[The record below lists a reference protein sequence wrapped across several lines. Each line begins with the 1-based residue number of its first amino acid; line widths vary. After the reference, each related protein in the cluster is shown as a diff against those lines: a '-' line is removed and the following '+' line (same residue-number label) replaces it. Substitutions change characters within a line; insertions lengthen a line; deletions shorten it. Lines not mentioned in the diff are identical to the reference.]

1 MGKDATVAP
10 KERVNILY
18 KTEVGGA
25 QEEVELPLNI
35 LVMGE
40 YNANV
45 PEDEKT
51 LEDRKIINVD
61 KENFNDVLEKQN
73 LGLTLSVPDKLSG
86 QKDASMSVELKFRTL
101 NDFGPESVV
110 NQVPELKKLLE
121 LRSALTALKSP
132 LGNVPAFRKKLQ
144 ALLGDE
150 GTRAK
155 LMAELGVDGGKDKD
169 KK

>member
-18 KTEVGGA
+18 KTEIGGA

-40 YNANV
+40 YNPNV
-45 PEDEKT
+45 PDDEKS
-51 LEDRKIINVD
+51 LEDRKIVSVD
-61 KENFNDVLEKQN
+61 KDNFNDVLEKQN
-73 LGLTLSVPDKLSG
+73 LGLTASVPDKLSG
-86 QKDASMSVELKFRTL
+86 EKDASVTVELKFKNL
-101 NDFGPESVV
+101 NDFGPEAIV

-121 LRSALTALKSP
+121 LRKALTALKSP

-144 ALLGDE
+144 SLLGDE
-150 GTRAK
+150 STRAK
-155 LMAELGVDGGKDKD
+155 LIVELGIGNKDTK
-169 KK
+169 

>member
-18 KTEVGGA
+18 KTELGGA

-40 YNANV
+40 YNPSV
-45 PEDEKT
+45 PEDEKS
-51 LEDRKIINVD
+51 LEDRKTVSVD
-61 KENFNDVLEKQN
+61 KDNFNDVLEKQN
-73 LGLTLSVPDKLSG
+73 LGLTASVPDKLSG
-86 QKDASMSVELKFRTL
+86 EKDASLNVDLKFKNL
-101 NDFGPESVV
+101 NDFGPEAIV

-121 LRSALTALKSP
+121 LRKALTALKSP

-144 ALLGDE
+144 SLLGDE
-150 GTRAK
+150 STRAK
-155 LMAELGVDGGKDKD
+155 LIAELGIGSKETK
-169 KK
+169 

>member
-18 KTEVGGA
+18 KTELGGA

-40 YNANV
+40 YNPVV
-45 PEDEKT
+45 PEDEKS
-51 LEDRKIINVD
+51 LEDWKTVGID
-61 KENFNDVLEKQN
+61 KDNFNDVLEKQN
-73 LGLTLSVPDKLSG
+73 LGLTASVPDKLSG
-86 QKDASMSVELKFRTL
+86 QKDASLTVDIKFKNL
-101 NDFGPESVV
+101 NDFGPEAVV

-121 LRSALTALKSP
+121 LRKALTALKSP

-144 ALLGDE
+144 SLLGDE
-150 GTRAK
+150 ANRAK
-155 LMAELGVDGGKDKD
+155 LMVELGIGSKDTK
-169 KK
+169 

>member
-40 YNANV
+40 YNPNV
-45 PEDEKT
+45 PEDEKS
-51 LEDRKIINVD
+51 LEDRKTVSVD
-61 KENFNDVLEKQN
+61 KDNFDDVLEKQD
-73 LGLTLSVPDKLSG
+73 LGLTASVPDKLSG
-86 QKDASMSVELKFRTL
+86 EKDASLTVDLKFKHL
-101 NDFGPESVV
+101 NDFGPEAIV

-121 LRSALTALKSP
+121 LRKALTALKSP

-144 ALLGDE
+144 SLLGDE
-150 GTRAK
+150 ANRAK
-155 LMAELGVDGGKDKD
+155 LMAELGIGNKDTK
-169 KK
+169 

>member
-1 MGKDATVAP
+1 MAKDSTVAP

-18 KTEVGGA
+18 KSEVGGA
-25 QEEVELPLNI
+25 QEEVELPFNV

-40 YNANV
+40 YNETI

-51 LEDRKIINVD
+51 LEDRKTISVD
-61 KENFNDVLEKQN
+61 KDNFNEVLAKQKLKVN
-73 LGLTLSVPDKLSG
+73 VAVADKLSG
-86 QKDASMSVELKFRTL
+86 EKDAQLNVELNIKSL
-101 NDFGPESVV
+101 NDFGPEAIVQ
-110 NQVPELKKLLE
+110 QVPELKKLLE
-121 LRSALTALKSP
+121 LRSALTALKGP

-150 GTRAK
+150 STRAK
-155 LMAELGVDGGKDKD
+155 LMAELGLGTEE

>member
-18 KTEVGGA
+18 KTEIGGA

-40 YNANV
+40 YNPNV
-45 PEDEKT
+45 PEDEKS
-51 LEDRKIINVD
+51 LEDRKTVSVD
-61 KENFNDVLEKQN
+61 KDNFNDVLEKQN
-73 LGLTLSVPDKLSG
+73 LGLTASVPDKLSG
-86 QKDASMSVELKFRTL
+86 EKDASLTVDLKFKNL
-101 NDFGPESVV
+101 NDFGPEAVV

-121 LRSALTALKSP
+121 LRKALTALKSP

-144 ALLGDE
+144 SLLGDE
-150 GTRAK
+150 TNRAK
-155 LMAELGVDGGKDKD
+155 LMAELGIGNKDTK
-169 KK
+169 

>member
-40 YNANV
+40 YNPNV
-45 PEDEKT
+45 PDDEKA
-51 LEDRKIINVD
+51 LEDRKTVSVD
-61 KENFNDVLEKQN
+61 KDNFNDVLEKQN
-73 LGLTLSVPDKLSG
+73 LGLTASVPDKLSG
-86 QKDASMSVELKFRTL
+86 EKDASLTVDLKFKNL
-101 NDFGPESVV
+101 NDFGPESIV

-121 LRSALTALKSP
+121 LRKALTALKSP

-144 ALLGDE
+144 TLLGDE
-150 GTRAK
+150 ANRAK
-155 LMAELGVDGGKDKD
+155 LMAELGIGNKDTK
-169 KK
+169 

>member
-1 MGKDATVAP
+1 MAKDSTVAP

-18 KTEVGGA
+18 KSEVGGA

-40 YNANV
+40 YNENV
-45 PEDEKT
+45 PDDEKT
-51 LEDRKIINVD
+51 LEDRKTISVD
-61 KENFNDVLEKQN
+61 KANFDDVLAKQN
-73 LGLTLSVPDKLSG
+73 LQVKVAVPDKLSG
-86 QKDASMSVELKFRTL
+86 EKDAQLNVSLNIKNL
-101 NDFGPESVV
+101 NDFGPEAVV
-110 NQVPELKKLLE
+110 QQVPELKQILE
-121 LRSALTALKSP
+121 LRSALTALKGP

-150 GTRAK
+150 SNRAK
-155 LMAELGVDGGKDKD
+155 LMAELGLGTEDKD

>member
-18 KTEVGGA
+18 KTEIGGA

-40 YNANV
+40 YSPNV
-45 PEDEKT
+45 PEDEKS
-51 LEDRKIINVD
+51 LEDRKTVSVD
-61 KENFNDVLEKQN
+61 KDNFNDVLEKQN
-73 LGLTLSVPDKLSG
+73 LGLTASVPDKLSG
-86 QKDASMSVELKFRTL
+86 EKDASLTVDLKFKNL
-101 NDFGPESVV
+101 NDFGPEAIV

-121 LRSALTALKSP
+121 LRKALTALKSP

-144 ALLGDE
+144 TLLGDE
-150 GTRAK
+150 ANRAK
-155 LMAELGVDGGKDKD
+155 LMAELGIGNKDTK
-169 KK
+169 

>member
-1 MGKDATVAP
+1 M
-10 KERVNILY
+10 
-18 KTEVGGA
+18 
-25 QEEVELPLNI
+25 ELPLNI

-40 YNANV
+40 YNATV

-51 LEDRKIINVD
+51 LEDRKTIGVD
-61 KENFNDVLEKQN
+61 KENFNDVMEKQN
-73 LGLTLSVPDKLSG
+73 LGLTLSVADKLSG
-86 QKDASMSVELKFRTL
+86 QKDASLTVELKIRNL
-101 NDFGPESVV
+101 SDFGPESIV

-150 GTRAK
+150 ASRTK
-155 LMAELGVDGGKDKD
+155 LMAELGVTPKDKD
-169 KK
+169 AK

>member
-40 YNANV
+40 YNPNV
-45 PEDEKT
+45 PDDEKA
-51 LEDRKIINVD
+51 LEDRKTVSVD
-61 KENFNDVLEKQN
+61 KDNFNDVLEKQN
-73 LGLTLSVPDKLSG
+73 LGLTASVPDKLSG
-86 QKDASMSVELKFRTL
+86 EKDASLTVDLKFKNL
-101 NDFGPESVV
+101 NDFGPEAIV

-121 LRSALTALKSP
+121 LRKALTALKSP

-144 ALLGDE
+144 TLLGDE
-150 GTRAK
+150 ANRAK
-155 LMAELGVDGGKDKD
+155 LIAELGIGNKDTK
-169 KK
+169 

>member
-40 YNANV
+40 YNPNV
-45 PEDEKT
+45 PEDEKS
-51 LEDRKIINVD
+51 LEDRKTVSVD
-61 KENFNDVLEKQN
+61 KDNFNDVLEKQN
-73 LGLTLSVPDKLSG
+73 LGLTASVPDKLSG
-86 QKDASMSVELKFRTL
+86 EKDASLTVELKFKNL
-101 NDFGPESVV
+101 NDFGPEAIVK
-110 NQVPELKKLLE
+110 QVPELRKLLE
-121 LRSALTALKSP
+121 LRNALTALKSP

-144 ALLGDE
+144 SLLGDE
-150 GTRAK
+150 ANRAK
-155 LMAELGVDGGKDKD
+155 LMAELGIANKDTK
-169 KK
+169 

>member
-18 KTEVGGA
+18 KTELGGA

-40 YNANV
+40 YNPNV
-45 PEDEKT
+45 PEDEKS
-51 LEDRKIINVD
+51 LEDRKTVSVD
-61 KENFNDVLEKQN
+61 KDNFNDVLEKQN
-73 LGLTLSVPDKLSG
+73 LGLTASVPDKLSG
-86 QKDASMSVELKFRTL
+86 EKDASLNVDLKFKNL
-101 NDFGPESVV
+101 NDFGPEAIVK
-110 NQVPELKKLLE
+110 QVPELRKLLE

-144 ALLGDE
+144 SLLGDE
-150 GTRAK
+150 TTRAK
-155 LMAELGVDGGKDKD
+155 LMAELGIGNKDTK
-169 KK
+169 

>member
-40 YNANV
+40 YNPNV
-45 PEDEKT
+45 PEDEKS
-51 LEDRKIINVD
+51 LEDRKTVSVD
-61 KENFNDVLEKQN
+61 KDNFNDVLEKQN
-73 LGLTLSVPDKLSG
+73 LGLTASVPDKLSG
-86 QKDASMSVELKFRTL
+86 EKDASLTVELKFKNL
-101 NDFGPESVV
+101 NDFGPEAIVK
-110 NQVPELKKLLE
+110 QVPELRKLLE
-121 LRSALTALKSP
+121 LRNALTALKSP

-144 ALLGDE
+144 SLLGDE
-150 GTRAK
+150 ANRAK
-155 LMAELGVDGGKDKD
+155 LMAELGIGNKDTK
-169 KK
+169 

>member
-40 YNANV
+40 YNPNV
-45 PEDEKT
+45 PEDEKS
-51 LEDRKIINVD
+51 LEDRKTVSVD
-61 KENFNDVLEKQN
+61 KDNFNDVLEKQN
-73 LGLTLSVPDKLSG
+73 LGLTASVPDKLSG
-86 QKDASMSVELKFRTL
+86 EKDANLTVDLKFKSL
-101 NDFGPESVV
+101 NDFGPEAIVK
-110 NQVPELKKLLE
+110 QVPELKKLLE
-121 LRSALTALKSP
+121 LRNALTALKSP

-144 ALLGDE
+144 SLLGDE
-150 GTRAK
+150 ANRAK
-155 LMAELGVDGGKDKD
+155 LMAELGIANKDTK
-169 KK
+169 

>member
-18 KTEVGGA
+18 KTEIGGA

-40 YNANV
+40 YNPNV
-45 PEDEKT
+45 PEDEKS
-51 LEDRKIINVD
+51 LEDRKTVSVD
-61 KENFNDVLEKQN
+61 KDNFNDVLEKQN
-73 LGLTLSVPDKLSG
+73 LGLTASVPDKLSG
-86 QKDASMSVELKFRTL
+86 EKDASLTVDIKFKNL
-101 NDFGPESVV
+101 NDFGPEAIVK
-110 NQVPELKKLLE
+110 QVPELKKLE

-144 ALLGDE
+144 SLLGDE
-150 GTRAK
+150 ANRAK
-155 LMAELGVDGGKDKD
+155 LMAELGIVTKDTK
-169 KK
+169 

>member
-18 KTEVGGA
+18 KTELGGA

-40 YNANV
+40 YNPVV
-45 PEDEKT
+45 PEDEKS
-51 LEDRKIINVD
+51 LEDRKTVGID
-61 KENFNDVLEKQN
+61 KDNFNDVLEKQN
-73 LGLTLSVPDKLSG
+73 LGLTASVPDKLSG
-86 QKDASMSVELKFRTL
+86 EKDASLTVDIKFKNL
-101 NDFGPESVV
+101 NDFGPEAVV

-121 LRSALTALKSP
+121 LRKALTALKSP

-150 GTRAK
+150 ANRAK
-155 LMAELGVDGGKDKD
+155 LMAELGIGSKDTK
-169 KK
+169 

>member
-1 MGKDATVAP
+1 MAKDSTVAP

-25 QEEVELPLNI
+25 QEELELPLNI

-40 YNANV
+40 YNENV
-45 PEDEKT
+45 PDDEKAV
-51 LEDRKIINVD
+51 EDRKTISVD
-61 KENFNDVLEKQN
+61 KDNFNDVLAKQK
-73 LGLTLSVPDKLSG
+73 LKVAVSVPDKLSG
-86 QKDASMSVELKFRTL
+86 EKDAQLNVELNIKSL
-101 NDFGPESVV
+101 SDFGPEAIV

-121 LRSALTALKSP
+121 LRSALTALKGP
-132 LGNVPAFRKKLQ
+132 LGNVPAFRKKMQ

-150 GTRAK
+150 TTRAK
-155 LMAELGVDGGKDKD
+155 LMAELGLGTDE

>member
-18 KTEVGGA
+18 KTELGGA

-40 YNANV
+40 YNPNV
-45 PEDEKT
+45 PDDEKA
-51 LEDRKIINVD
+51 LEDRKTVSVD
-61 KENFNDVLEKQN
+61 KDNFNDVLEKQN
-73 LGLTLSVPDKLSG
+73 LGLTASVPDKLSG
-86 QKDASMSVELKFRTL
+86 EKDASLTVDLKFKNL
-101 NDFGPESVV
+101 NDFGPESIV

-121 LRSALTALKSP
+121 LRKALTALKSP

-144 ALLGDE
+144 TLLGDE
-150 GTRAK
+150 ANRAK
-155 LMAELGVDGGKDKD
+155 LMAELGIGNKDTK
-169 KK
+169 

>member
-18 KTEVGGA
+18 KTEIGGA

-40 YNANV
+40 YNPNV
-45 PEDEKT
+45 PEDEKS
-51 LEDRKIINVD
+51 LEDRKTVGID
-61 KENFNDVLEKQN
+61 KDNFNDVLEKQN
-73 LGLTLSVPDKLSG
+73 LGLTASVPDKLSG
-86 QKDASMSVELKFRTL
+86 EKDASLTVDLKFKNL
-101 NDFGPESVV
+101 NDFGPEAVV

-121 LRSALTALKSP
+121 LRKALTALKSP

-144 ALLGDE
+144 SLLGDE
-150 GTRAK
+150 ANRAK
-155 LMAELGVDGGKDKD
+155 LMAELGIGSKDTK
-169 KK
+169 

>member
-18 KTEVGGA
+18 KTEIGGA

-40 YNANV
+40 YNPNV
-45 PEDEKT
+45 PEDEKA
-51 LEDRKIINVD
+51 LEDRKTVSID
-61 KENFNDVLEKQN
+61 KDNFNDVLEKQN
-73 LGLTLSVPDKLSG
+73 LGLTASVPDKLSG
-86 QKDASMSVELKFRTL
+86 QKDASLTVDIKFKNL
-101 NDFGPESVV
+101 SDFGPEAIVK
-110 NQVPELKKLLE
+110 QVPELKKLLE

-144 ALLGDE
+144 SLLGDE
-150 GTRAK
+150 GNRAK
-155 LMAELGVDGGKDKD
+155 LIAELGIGTKDTK
-169 KK
+169 

>member
-18 KTEVGGA
+18 KTEIGGA

-40 YNANV
+40 YNPNV
-45 PEDEKT
+45 PDDEKS
-51 LEDRKIINVD
+51 LEDRKTVSVD
-61 KENFNDVLEKQN
+61 KDNFNDVLEKQN
-73 LGLTLSVPDKLSG
+73 LGLTASVPDKLSG
-86 QKDASMSVELKFRTL
+86 EKDASLNVDLKFKNL
-101 NDFGPESVV
+101 NDFGPEAIVK
-110 NQVPELKKLLE
+110 QVPELRKLLE

-144 ALLGDE
+144 SLLGDE
-150 GTRAK
+150 TTRAK
-155 LMAELGVDGGKDKD
+155 LMAELGIGNKDTK
-169 KK
+169 

>member
-18 KTEVGGA
+18 KTELGGA

-40 YNANV
+40 YNPSV
-45 PEDEKT
+45 PEDEKS
-51 LEDRKIINVD
+51 LEDRKTVSVD
-61 KENFNDVLEKQN
+61 KDNFNDVLEKQN
-73 LGLTLSVPDKLSG
+73 LGLTASVPDKLSG
-86 QKDASMSVELKFRTL
+86 QKDASLSVDLKFKNL
-101 NDFGPESVV
+101 NDFGPEAIV

-121 LRSALTALKSP
+121 LRKALTALKSP

-144 ALLGDE
+144 TLLGDE
-150 GTRAK
+150 SNRAK
-155 LMAELGVDGGKDKD
+155 LMAELGIGNKDTK
-169 KK
+169 

>member
-40 YNANV
+40 YNPNV
-45 PEDEKT
+45 PEDEKS
-51 LEDRKIINVD
+51 LEDRKTVSVD
-61 KENFNDVLEKQN
+61 KDNFGDVLEKQN
-73 LGLTLSVPDKLSG
+73 LGLTASVPDKLSG
-86 QKDASMSVELKFRTL
+86 EKDASLTVDLKFKSL
-101 NDFGPESVV
+101 NDFGPEAIV

-121 LRSALTALKSP
+121 LRKALTALKSP

-144 ALLGDE
+144 TLLGDE
-150 GTRAK
+150 ANRAK
-155 LMAELGVDGGKDKD
+155 LMAELGIGNKDTK
-169 KK
+169 

>member
-18 KTEVGGA
+18 KTEIGGA

-40 YNANV
+40 YNATV
-45 PEDEKT
+45 PDDEKT
-51 LEDRKIINVD
+51 LEDRKTIGVD
-61 KENFNDVLEKQN
+61 KENFNDVMEKQN

-86 QKDASMSVELKFRTL
+86 QKDASLTVELKIRNL
-101 NDFGPESVV
+101 NDFGPEAIV

-150 GTRAK
+150 TSRTK
-155 LMAELGVDGGKDKD
+155 LMAELGVTPKDKD
-169 KK
+169 AK